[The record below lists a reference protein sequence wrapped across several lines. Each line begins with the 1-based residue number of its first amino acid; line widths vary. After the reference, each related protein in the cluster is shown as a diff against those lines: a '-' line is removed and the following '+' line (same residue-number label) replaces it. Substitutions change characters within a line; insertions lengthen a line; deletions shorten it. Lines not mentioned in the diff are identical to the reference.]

1 MKQRRTIYFNDARHY
16 YLFVFEPPMRMED
29 AWRPID
35 EVAGTAVDTFVYGVE
50 REDGLFYPSKVGL
63 RFGSDMQPFQESNY
77 WRVWENMQSLIDRG
91 LDPLTVLID
100 RAHEKG
106 MEFFASLRMAGYGGI
121 EARLQIGLPNTRGD
135 FAHAEVRDHQF
146 AVLTELA
153 TDYSVDGVEL
163 DFAFSPYHFMP
174 DHTEEGVP
182 VMTEYVRKIS
192 EMVRGRPGGPGQVG
206 ARVLP
211 TEEMCLNG
219 GLDVRTWM
227 EQGLVDYVVPLL
239 YLDWTLDPDMPIDW
253 LTKVGNET
261 DVSVYGMLQ
270 PCDTDYGESRRF
282 YTVEK
287 ATPAQMTA
295 AAANFFDRGADG
307 VYTWYMPWPLGDAER
322 RTLSELGDPDI
333 ISEATKHYRVRRRDE
348 AAAKVGYDA
357 PIPLEMPAADS
368 GKRYQ
373 VPFYISDDIE
383 AAADRIRQVVL
394 LRINLRG
401 LVGADR
407 VTMLLNGRSL
417 SGETCLRSYGG
428 VINPFYGQWLE
439 FHLQDVRPLQ
449 GSNVLE
455 ISLDGRPKGLEASV
469 TVDDVEV
476 IVEYGSYPSGLD
488 QPRAT

>member
-1 MKQRRTIYFNDARHY
+1 LKQRRTIYFNDARHY

-174 DHTEEGVP
+174 DHTEKGVP

-373 VPFYISDDIE
+373 IPFYISDDIE
-383 AAADRIRQVVL
+383 AAADRIRQVL

-407 VTMLLNGRSL
+407 ATMLLNGRSL

-439 FHLQDVRPLQ
+439 FHLQDVRPLK